1 MPSPDF
7 GMSLMANFHKSPAFF
22 TFSLNSIGDGELRVA
37 AQEMFAAAASGTL
50 KAIINDA
57 LPLANASEAHRRLE
71 AGEVFG
77 KLDLMT

>member
-50 KAIINDA
+50 KAIIVTPCRWQMRRRPTEDWKRA
-57 LPLANASEAHRRLE
+57 RSSENSSS
-71 AGEVFG
+71 
-77 KLDLMT
+77 